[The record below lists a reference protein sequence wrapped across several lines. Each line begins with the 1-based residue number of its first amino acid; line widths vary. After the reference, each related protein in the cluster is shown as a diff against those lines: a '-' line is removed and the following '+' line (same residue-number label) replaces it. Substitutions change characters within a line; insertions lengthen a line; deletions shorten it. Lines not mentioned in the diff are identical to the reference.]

1 MTSKHEPLVS
11 IVILNY
17 NGKRYIKNCIE
28 SIENQRYNNIEL
40 VFVDN
45 ASTDDSLVGLKQHY
59 PKIKLVINNQ
69 NLGSARGNNIG
80 ANSSK
85 GKYLFFLNIDTKLD
99 RDCIYNLVKTYK
111 SDSRIGICACRE
123 LSYNGKI
130 EWNCGIG
137 VDIFGYSLQG
147 VPKRVFHASSSS
159 LFIKKE
165 LFEKLNGFD
174 ESYFM
179 YKDDIDLC
187 WRAQLL
193 DYKVI
198 GTPSAIVFHEW
209 GGVSLSKSGKK
220 LGSGTIKK
228 ESLSEK
234 EKYILNTKKR
244 YHGEVNS
251 IKNILKNYSLFTLLW
266 ILPFYIIINFFEMI
280 FFLIMGKPKAIS
292 DVYIKSYFHICKS
305 LKHLFKSRKAIQ
317 KQRVVSDFEILK
329 RMQKTIGKFS
339 SLKLVGMPKIE

>member
-1 MTSKHEPLVS
+1 MIIENKPLVS

-17 NGKRYIKNCIE
+17 NGKKYIKNCIE
-28 SIENQRYNNIEL
+28 SIKNQKYSNIEL
-40 VFVDN
+40 ILVDN
-45 ASTDDSLVGLKQHY
+45 ASTDGSMVGLKKLY
-59 PKIKLVINNQ
+59 PEIKLIINNQ
-69 NLGSARGNNIG
+69 NLGSAKANNIG
-80 ANSSK
+80 AESSK
-85 GKYLFFLNIDTKLD
+85 GEYLFFLNIDTKLD
-99 RDCIYNLVKTYK
+99 SYCIDNLVETFK
-111 SDSRIGICACRE
+111 SDTEIGICACKE
-123 LSYNGKI
+123 LSYDGKI
-130 EWNCGIG
+130 QWNCGIA

-147 VPKRVFHASSSS
+147 IPKKVFHASSSS

-165 LFEKLNGFD
+165 LFNKLNGFD

-193 DYKVI
+193 GYNVV
-198 GTPSAIVFHEW
+198 GVPSAIVFHEW
-209 GGVSLSKSGKK
+209 GGVSLSNRGEKLRSGAV
-220 LGSGTIKK
+220 
-228 ESLSEK
+228 EK
-234 EKYILNTKKR
+234 EKYILNIKKR

-266 ILPFYIIINFFEMI
+266 ILPFYIIINFFEII
-280 FFLIMGKPKAIS
+280 FFLIMIKPKAIS
-292 DVYIKSYFHICKS
+292 NVYIKSYFHICKN
-305 LKHLFKSRKAIQ
+305 LKHLFKSRKVIQ